1 MSRDHRQQHVQQK
14 IHKTMADQTFELY
27 IGSATGTQID
37 NAIAKVAGMEETLSG
52 TAATIPSSAA
62 VKNYVDGKSV
72 DTESTLSGNASK
84 IPSSKAV
91 KDVTD
96 TLLPKTDATFLT
108 SKTKTYYTVFN
119 EDNTTVIEGY
129 KYTAGDD
136 VIVTSAGE
144 RCYLIEN
151 IDFES
156 LYLCGRGQ
164 IAIIDNL
171 NGTALVN
178 RVYSRSMNPY
188 YSFASEGQTRNY
200 QGKKLLLYFQNGE
213 ENIYSSDYPT
223 TNKWGGAFG
232 VSPSLSEAELLLK
245 ALEQNGKSTAIVAAY
260 NTDGDIGDYMVNA
273 LVNSNEKKNFIG
285 SGYVGKLS
293 LSPSAEYTD
302 TRYRIN
308 YCPNITHLNIDVS
321 GNSSINDIRIA
332 FNYGLTNLRIKANNT
347 QSINLLSN
355 NNLQTLK
362 LEGSY
367 KLTGRMFQECHT
379 ITHIDLTNAATSDTG
394 YSIFN
399 HCTNLEWLDISNI
412 AFELPSKYAMSDY
425 IFDNCSKLET
435 IIGDHTVAEVEAGTI
450 TCFTGLKFSL
460 KLSYCPLLSRASLLA
475 TIKGLYDFSQ
485 DANFD
490 SETAYATLTLGD
502 TLSEK
507 LEENDIDI
515 LIAKGWDFV

>member
-1 MSRDHRQQHVQQK
+1 
-14 IHKTMADQTFELY
+14 MAEQTYELY

-37 NAIAKVAGMEETLSG
+37 AAVSKVAGMEETLSG

-96 TLLPKTDATFLT
+96 TLLQKTDATFLT

-136 VIVTSAGE
+136 VIVASAGE
-144 RCYLIEN
+144 RCYLVEN
-151 IDFES
+151 IDFKN
-156 LYLCGRGQ
+156 LYVCGRAH
-164 IAIIDNL
+164 IAIIDDI

-178 RVYSRSMNPY
+178 RVYSRNMNPY
-188 YSFASEGQTRNY
+188 YSFASEGQTQNN

-232 VSPSLSEAELLLK
+232 VSSSSEAELLLK
-245 ALEQNGKSTAIVAAY
+245 ALEQNGKSAAIVAAY
-260 NTDGDIGDYMVNA
+260 NTDGNIGNNMTNA
-273 LVNSNEKKNFIG
+273 LVNSNEQKNFIG
-285 SGYVGKLS
+285 SGHVGKLS
-293 LSPSAEYTD
+293 LSPSAGYTD

-321 GNSSINDIRIA
+321 GNSSIEDIRVA
-332 FNYGLTNLRIKANNT
+332 YNYSLTNLRIKANNT

-355 NNLQTLK
+355 HSLQTLK

-367 KLTGRMFQECHT
+367 KLTGRMFQECHSLT
-379 ITHIDLTNAATSDTG
+379 RIDLTNAATSDTG
-394 YSIFN
+394 YSIFD

-412 AFELPSKYAMSDY
+412 AFELPSKYAISDY
-425 IFDNCSKLET
+425 IFDSCSKLET

-460 KLSYCPLLSRASLLA
+460 KLSYCPLLSRASILA
-475 TIKGLYDFSQ
+475 AIKGVYDFSQ
-485 DANFD
+485 DASFD
-490 SETAYATLTLGD
+490 AENAYATMTLGE
-502 TLSEK
+502 TLMEN
-507 LEENDIDI
+507 LEEEDIDI
-515 LIAKGWDFV
+515 LFAKGWDLA

>member
-1 MSRDHRQQHVQQK
+1 
-14 IHKTMADQTFELY
+14 MAEQTYELY
-27 IGSATGTQID
+27 ISSATGAQID
-37 NAIAKVAGMEETLSG
+37 NAVAKVAGMEETLSG

-62 VKNYVDGKSV
+62 VKNYVDNKSV
-72 DTESTLSGNASK
+72 DTESTLSGDAAK
-84 IPSSKAV
+84 VPSSKAV

-108 SKTKTYYTVFN
+108 SKTNTYYTVFN
-119 EDNTTVIEGY
+119 EENTTVIEGY

-136 VIVTSAGE
+136 VIVASE
-144 RCYLIEN
+144 NDKCYLVEN
-151 IDFES
+151 IDFENF
-156 LYLCGRGQ
+156 YACGRAH
-164 IAIIDNL
+164 IAIIDSL

-178 RVYSRSMNPY
+178 RVYSRNMNSY
-188 YSFASEGQTRNY
+188 YSFSSEHQTQYN
-200 QGKKLLLYFQNGE
+200 QGKKLLLYFQNNE

-232 VSPSLSEAELLLK
+232 VSLLSDSELLLK
-245 ALEQNGKSTAIVAAY
+245 ALEQNGRSAAIVAAY

-273 LVNSNEKKNFIG
+273 LVNSNERKNFIG

-293 LSPSAEYTD
+293 LCPSAGYTN
-302 TRYRIN
+302 TKYRIN
-308 YCPNITHLNIDVS
+308 YCPNITHLNVDVS

-355 NNLQTLK
+355 NNLLTLK

-367 KLTGRMFQECHT
+367 KLTGRMFQECHS
-379 ITHIDLTNAATSDTG
+379 IARIDLTNAATSDTG
-394 YSIFN
+394 YSIFD
-399 HCTNLEWLDISNI
+399 HCTNLEWLDISNV
-412 AFELPSKYAMSDY
+412 AFELPSKYAISDY
-425 IFDNCSKLET
+425 IFDSCSKLET
-435 IIGDHTVAEVEAGTI
+435 IIGDHAIAEVEAGTV
-450 TCFTGLKFSL
+450 TCFTGLKFNL

-475 TIKGLYDFSQ
+475 AIKGVYDFSQ

-490 SETAYATLTLGD
+490 SENTYATLTLGE

>member
-1 MSRDHRQQHVQQK
+1 
-14 IHKTMADQTFELY
+14 MADQTFELY
-27 IGSATGTQID
+27 IGSATGAQID
-37 NAIAKVAGMEETLSG
+37 AAASKVAAMEETLSG

-62 VKNYVDGKSV
+62 VKNYVDNKSV
-72 DTESTLSGNASK
+72 DTESTLSGNAAK
-84 IPSSKAV
+84 VPSSKAV

-96 TLLPKTDATFLT
+96 TLLSKTNATFLT

-136 VIVTSAGE
+136 VIVASEGDK
-144 RCYLIEN
+144 CYLVEN
-151 IDFES
+151 IDFNN
-156 LYLCGRGQ
+156 LYACGRIH
-164 IAIIDNL
+164 IAIIDSL

-178 RVYSRSMNPY
+178 RVYSRNMNSY
-188 YSFASEGQTRNY
+188 YSFASEGQTQNH
-200 QGKKLLLYFQNGE
+200 QGKKLLLYFQNNE

-232 VSPSLSEAELLLK
+232 VSLLSDSELLLK
-245 ALEQNGKSTAIVAAY
+245 ALEYNGKSAAIIAAY
-260 NTDGDIGDYMVNA
+260 NTDGSIGDNMTNA
-273 LVNSNEKKNFIG
+273 LVNSNEQKNFIG

-293 LSPSAEYTD
+293 LSPSAGYTN
-302 TRYRIN
+302 TKYRIN
-308 YCPNITHLNIDVS
+308 YCPNITHLNIDTS
-321 GNSSINDIRIA
+321 GNSSINDIRVA
-332 FNYGLTNLRIKANNT
+332 YNYGLTNIRIKANNT

-367 KLTGRMFQECHT
+367 KLTGRMFQECHSL
-379 ITHIDLTNAATSDTG
+379 THIDLTNAATSDTG
-394 YSIFN
+394 YSIFD

-435 IIGDHTVAEVEAGTI
+435 LIGDHTLAEVEAGTI

-475 TIKGLYDFSQ
+475 AINGVYDFSQ
-485 DANFD
+485 DANFNA
-490 SETAYATLTLGD
+490 ENPYATMTLGE
-502 TLSEK
+502 TLMEK
-507 LEENDIDI
+507 LEEEDIDI
-515 LIAKGWDFV
+515 LFAKGWDLA

>member
-1 MSRDHRQQHVQQK
+1 
-14 IHKTMADQTFELY
+14 MATTEQIFDPFFST
-27 IGSATGTQID
+27 ATGTQI
-37 NAIAKVAGMEETLSG
+37 NTAAEKVANMEETLSG
-52 TAATIPSSAA
+52 TAGMIPSSAA

-96 TLLPKTDATFLT
+96 TLLPKSDATFLT
-108 SKTKTYYTVFN
+108 SKAKTYYTVFN

-136 VIVTSAGE
+136 VIVASAGE
-144 RCYLIEN
+144 RCYLVEN
-151 IDFES
+151 IDFEL
-156 LYLCGRGQ
+156 LYLCGRGH
-164 IAIIDNL
+164 IAIIDDL

-178 RVYSRSMNPY
+178 RVYSRNMNPY
-188 YSFASEGQTRNY
+188 YSFASEGRTRDN

-223 TNKWGGAFG
+223 TNKWGGVFG
-232 VSPSLSEAELLLK
+232 VSSLSEAELLLK
-245 ALEQNGKSTAIVAAY
+245 ALENNGKSAAIIAAY
-260 NTDGDIGDYMVNA
+260 NTDGNIGNNMTNA
-273 LVNSNEKKNFIG
+273 LVISNEQKNFIG

-293 LSPSAEYTD
+293 LSPSAGYTD

-332 FNYGLTNLRIKANNT
+332 FNYGLTNLRIKANST

-355 NNLQTLK
+355 HNLQTLK

-367 KLTGRMFQECHT
+367 KLTGRMFQECHSLT
-379 ITHIDLTNAATSDTG
+379 RIDLANAATSNTG
-394 YSIFN
+394 YSIFD

-425 IFDNCSKLET
+425 IFDSCSKLET
-435 IIGDHTVAEVEAGTI
+435 LIGDHTLAEVETGTI
-450 TCFTGLKFSL
+450 ACFTGLKFNL

-475 TIKGLYDFSQ
+475 AIKGLYDFSQ

-490 SETAYATLTLGD
+490 SETAYATLTLGE